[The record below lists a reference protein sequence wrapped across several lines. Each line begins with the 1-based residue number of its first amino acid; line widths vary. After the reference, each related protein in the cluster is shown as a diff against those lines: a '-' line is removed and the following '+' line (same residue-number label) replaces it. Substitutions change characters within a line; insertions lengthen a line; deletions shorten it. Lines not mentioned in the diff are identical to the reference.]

1 MFKMVDG
8 LVSRG
13 HIVDEYCPE
22 TADLSFLPLDNYV
35 RRSTVLPYEPLGV
48 YNKRIPLLT
57 PYISAARLSHDLKAM
72 AVLGQKTA
80 EHLNRISYDAI
91 FSHDCQLV
99 FAPDV
104 LRYVQLPSIH
114 YFHIGARG
122 LFIEDKKR
130 DSTAADLVALKEKY
144 YTPAQKLFRW
154 LRYRQSS
161 NNFRAVDR
169 ILTNSNFSKDELRTT
184 YGVTAQVCYLGVDV
198 AKFRPLQI
206 GRENFLLSVGAVHY
220 HKGYRFLI
228 RSLAQLPEK
237 QRSPLIIAANNSDP
251 AELRIL
257 RDLASE
263 KGVNFTVR
271 NIKDAD
277 EMVELYNRAAAFVY
291 SPIREPW
298 GLAAVE
304 AMACGTPVVAVG
316 EGGITESIVDGE
328 TGLLT
333 PRDEKLFAD
342 VLNQVFANP
351 GLAARL
357 GSGGVARARSHFT
370 WDKTVDRLETHFHEL
385 ILEHNAL

>member
-1 MFKMVDG
+1 
-8 LVSRG
+8 
-13 HIVDEYCPE
+13 
-22 TADLSFLPLDNYV
+22 
-35 RRSTVLPYEPLGV
+35 
-48 YNKRIPLLT
+48 
-57 PYISAARLSHDLKAM
+57 
-72 AVLGQKTA
+72 
-80 EHLNRISYDAI
+80 
-91 FSHDCQLV
+91 
-99 FAPDV
+99 
-104 LRYVQLPSIH
+104 
-114 YFHIGARG
+114 

-277 EMVELYNRAAAFVY
+277 EMVELYNRAVAFVY

-333 PRDEKLFAD
+333 PRDEKLFAYA
-342 VLNQVFANP
+342 LNQVLANP

-357 GSGGVARARSHFT
+357 GSGGVARVRSHFT

-385 ILEHNAL
+385 VLEHNAL